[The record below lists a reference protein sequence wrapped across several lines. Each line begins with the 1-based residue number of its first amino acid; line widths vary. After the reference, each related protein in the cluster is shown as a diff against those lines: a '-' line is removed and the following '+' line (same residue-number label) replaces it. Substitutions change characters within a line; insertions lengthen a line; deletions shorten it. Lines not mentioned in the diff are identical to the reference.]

1 MEIKVF
7 VADESH
13 LDYAEAICK
22 EIEESAKESKLGL
35 AKRTPEYIIE
45 KMKAQTKKVQT
56 VVTTMTKQ
64 VDYGNV
70 FSKWLL
76 KKEKVF

>member
-13 LDYAEAICK
+13 LDYAEAICN

-35 AKRTPEYIIE
+35 AKRTPEYISGKILSG
-45 KMKAQTKKVQT
+45 KAVS
-56 VVTTMTKQ
+56 V
-64 VDYGNV
+64 
-70 FSKWLL
+70 
-76 KKEKVF
+76 E